1 MTNEELDNL
10 ERDLRIAHRFPNQ
23 RAVFKLCDTAAD
35 VIKELREKKR
45 ASAPKR
51 QRQKE
56 EQEKLF

>member
-10 ERDLRIAHRFPNQ
+10 ERDLRIAHRFPNH

-35 VIKELREKKR
+35 VIKELREKKK

-56 EQEKLF
+56 GQEKLF